1 MFASNQSKKSNNES
15 QNNEKIIDPLTIWL
29 IRIASLLII
38 VVFSGLLLGLPL
50 AISLGQSVL
59 NETVTNSKEFLKNLI
74 ETTLS

>member
-1 MFASNQSKKSNNES
+1 MFASNQSKQSNNES
-15 QNNEKIIDPLTIWL
+15 KNNDKLIDPLTIWL

-59 NETVTNSKEFLKNLI
+59 NETVTNSKEVLKNLI
-74 ETTLS
+74 ETALS